1 MRIYRGIHNL
11 PTLSNAVATMGSF
24 DGVHAG
30 HRELLR
36 QVTELAREKGVE
48 SVVLTFD
55 PHPRFVLG
63 TGEGLQMLSTIEEK
77 AYLLEQMGIDS
88 LVVIPF
94 TKQFSLLSPKEFIE
108 QMVLQMGIGTLVVG
122 YNHRF
127 GHNKEGDY
135 DFLERQHPT
144 IEIHRVEQQLISQ
157 SKVSSTIVRQM
168 VVRGMMERVGEMLA
182 SPYIIKGHV
191 VEDGVVVGI
200 AESKMLPPQ
209 AEYEVRVG
217 EQRAVLTI
225 GEERRLRL
233 KGAKIK
239 GEVIIKFE

>member
-11 PTLSNAVATMGSF
+11 PKLSNAVATMGSF

-48 SVVLTFD
+48 SVVMTFD

-168 VVRGMMERVGEMLA
+168 VARGMMERAEEMLA

-191 VEDGVVVGI
+191 VEDGVVVGV

-209 AEYEVRVG
+209 AEYEVTVG
-217 EQRAVLTI
+217 EQRTVLTI
-225 GEERRLRL
+225 GAERRLRL
-233 KGAKIK
+233 KGAEIK

>member
-1 MRIYRGIHNL
+1 MRIYRGTHNL
-11 PTLSNAVATMGSF
+11 PRLSNAVATMGSY

-36 QVTELAREKGVE
+36 QVVELAREKGVE
-48 SVVLTFD
+48 SVVMTFD

-63 TGEGLQMLSTIEEK
+63 TGKGLQMLSTIEEK
-77 AYLLEQMGIDS
+77 AYLLEQMGIDA
-88 LVVIPF
+88 LVVVPF
-94 TKQFSLLSPKEFIE
+94 TKEFSLLSPKEFIE
-108 QMVLQMGIGTLVVG
+108 QKVLQMGIGTLVVG

-168 VVRGMMERVGEMLA
+168 VGKGMMERVKELLTT
-182 SPYIIKGHV
+182 PYIIKCHV
-191 VEDGVVVGI
+191 VEDGVILGV
-200 AESKMLPPQ
+200 ADSKMLPPQ
-209 AEYEVRVG
+209 ADYEVTVG

-225 GEERRLRL
+225 GAERRLRL
-233 KGAKIK
+233 TGAEIK
-239 GEVIIKFE
+239 GEVIIRFE

>member
-11 PTLSNAVATMGSF
+11 PKLSNAVATMGSF

-48 SVVLTFD
+48 SVVMTFD

-168 VVRGMMERVGEMLA
+168 VARGMMERAEEMLA

-191 VEDGVVVGI
+191 VEDGVVVGV

-209 AEYEVRVG
+209 ADYEVRVG

-225 GEERRLRL
+225 GEERRLHL
-233 KGAKIK
+233 MGAEIK
-239 GEVIIKFE
+239 GEVIIRFE

>member
-48 SVVLTFD
+48 SVVMTFD
-55 PHPRFVLG
+55 PHPRFILG

-168 VVRGMMERVGEMLA
+168 VARGMMERVGEMLA

-191 VEDGVVVGI
+191 VEDGVVVGV

-233 KGAKIK
+233 KGAEIK

>member
-11 PTLSNAVATMGSF
+11 PKLSNAVATMGSF

-36 QVTELAREKGVE
+36 QVTELARKKGVE
-48 SVVLTFD
+48 SVVMTFD

-63 TGEGLQMLSTIEEK
+63 TGKGLQMLSTIEEK
-77 AYLLEQMGIDS
+77 AYLL
-88 LVVIPF
+88 
-94 TKQFSLLSPKEFIE
+94 E

-168 VVRGMMERVGEMLA
+168 VARGMMERAEEMLA

-191 VEDGVVVGI
+191 VEDGVVVGV

-209 AEYEVRVG
+209 ADYEVKVG

-233 KGAKIK
+233 KGAEIK

>member
-11 PTLSNAVATMGSF
+11 PKLSNAVATMGSF

-30 HRELLR
+30 HRKLLR

-48 SVVLTFD
+48 SVVMTFD

-168 VVRGMMERVGEMLA
+168 VARGMMERVGEMLA

-191 VEDGVVVGI
+191 VEDGVVVGV

-233 KGAKIK
+233 KGAEIK

>member
-48 SVVLTFD
+48 SVVMTFD

-94 TKQFSLLSPKEFIE
+94 TKKFSLLSPKEFIE

-168 VVRGMMERVGEMLA
+168 VARGMMERAEEMLA

-191 VEDGVVVGI
+191 VEDGVVVGVT
-200 AESKMLPPQ
+200 ESKMLPPQ

-217 EQRAVLTI
+217 GQRAVLTI

-233 KGAKIK
+233 TGAEIK
-239 GEVIIKFE
+239 GEIIIRFE

>member
-11 PTLSNAVATMGSF
+11 PKLSNAVATMGSF

-36 QVTELAREKGVE
+36 QVTELARKKGVE
-48 SVVLTFD
+48 SVVMTFD

-122 YNHRF
+122 YNHHF

-168 VVRGMMERVGEMLA
+168 VARGMMERAEEMLA

-191 VEDGVVVGI
+191 VEDGVVVGVT
-200 AESKMLPPQ
+200 ESKMLPPQ

-233 KGAKIK
+233 KGAEIK
-239 GEVIIKFE
+239 GEVIIRFE

>member
-11 PTLSNAVATMGSF
+11 PKLSNAVATMGSF

-48 SVVLTFD
+48 SVVMTFD

-168 VVRGMMERVGEMLA
+168 VARGMMERAEEMLA

-191 VEDGVVVGI
+191 VEDGVVVGV

-217 EQRAVLTI
+217 EQRTVLTI
-225 GEERRLRL
+225 GAERRLRL
-233 KGAKIK
+233 KGAEIK

>member
-48 SVVLTFD
+48 SVVMTFD
-55 PHPRFVLG
+55 PHPRFILG

-168 VVRGMMERVGEMLA
+168 VARGMMERVGEMLA

-191 VEDGVVVGI
+191 VEDGVVVGVT
-200 AESKMLPPQ
+200 ESKMLPPQ

-233 KGAKIK
+233 KGAEIK

>member
-11 PTLSNAVATMGSF
+11 PKLSNAVATMGSF

-36 QVTELAREKGVE
+36 QVTELARKKGVE
-48 SVVLTFD
+48 SVVMTFD

-63 TGEGLQMLSTIEEK
+63 TGEGLQMLSTIKEK

-94 TKQFSLLSPKEFIE
+94 TKKFSLLSPKEFIE

-168 VVRGMMERVGEMLA
+168 VARGMMERAEEMLA

-191 VEDGVVVGI
+191 VEDGVVVGVT
-200 AESKMLPPQ
+200 ESKMLPPQ

-233 KGAKIK
+233 TGAEIK
-239 GEVIIKFE
+239 GEVIIRFE

>member
-1 MRIYRGIHNL
+1 M
-11 PTLSNAVATMGSF
+11 ATMGSF

>member
-11 PTLSNAVATMGSF
+11 PKLSNAVATMGSF

-48 SVVLTFD
+48 SVVMTFD

-168 VVRGMMERVGEMLA
+168 VARGMMERVGEMLA
-182 SPYIIKGHV
+182 SPYIIKGHI
-191 VEDGVVVGI
+191 VEDGVVVGVT
-200 AESKMLPPQ
+200 ESKMLPPQ

-225 GEERRLRL
+225 AEERRLRL
-233 KGAKIK
+233 KGAEIK

>member
-11 PTLSNAVATMGSF
+11 PKLSNAVATMGSF

-48 SVVLTFD
+48 SVVMTFD

-94 TKQFSLLSPKEFIE
+94 TKKFSLLSPKEFIE

-168 VVRGMMERVGEMLA
+168 VARGMMERVGEMLA

-191 VEDGVVVGI
+191 VENGVVVGVT
-200 AESKMLPPQ
+200 ESKMLPPQ

-233 KGAKIK
+233 KGAEIK

>member
-11 PTLSNAVATMGSF
+11 PKLSNAVATMGSF

-36 QVTELAREKGVE
+36 QVTELARKKGVE
-48 SVVLTFD
+48 SVVMTFD

-168 VVRGMMERVGEMLA
+168 VARGMMERAEEMLA

-191 VEDGVVVGI
+191 VEDGVVVGVT
-200 AESKMLPPQ
+200 ESKMLPPQ

-233 KGAKIK
+233 KGAEIK

>member
-11 PTLSNAVATMGSF
+11 PKLSNAVATMGSF

-48 SVVLTFD
+48 SVVMTFD

-144 IEIHRVEQQLISQ
+144 MEIHRVEQQLISQ

-168 VVRGMMERVGEMLA
+168 VARGMMERAEEMLA

-191 VEDGVVVGI
+191 VEDGVVVGVT
-200 AESKMLPPQ
+200 ESKMLPPQ

-233 KGAKIK
+233 TGAEIK

>member
-11 PTLSNAVATMGSF
+11 PKLSNAVATMGSF

-48 SVVLTFD
+48 SVVMTFD

-63 TGEGLQMLSTIEEK
+63 TGKGLQMLSTIEEK
-77 AYLLEQMGIDS
+77 AYLLE
-88 LVVIPF
+88 
-94 TKQFSLLSPKEFIE
+94 
-108 QMVLQMGIGTLVVG
+108 QMGIGTLVVG

-168 VVRGMMERVGEMLA
+168 VARGMMERAEEMLA

-191 VEDGVVVGI
+191 VEDGVVVGV

-209 AEYEVRVG
+209 ADYEVKVG

-233 KGAKIK
+233 KGAEIK

>member
-1 MRIYRGIHNL
+1 M
-11 PTLSNAVATMGSF
+11 ATMGSF

-48 SVVLTFD
+48 SVVMTFD

-108 QMVLQMGIGTLVVG
+108 QMVLQMGIGTLVVPWLS
-122 YNHRF
+122 
-127 GHNKEGDY
+127 DY
-135 DFLERQHPT
+135 LYLNNRIKACVHSAVIGAIAIYVFFLLDPT
-144 IEIHRVEQQLISQ
+144 V
-157 SKVSSTIVRQM
+157 M
-168 VVRGMMERVGEMLA
+168 
-182 SPYIIKGHV
+182 
-191 VEDGVVVGI
+191 
-200 AESKMLPPQ
+200 
-209 AEYEVRVG
+209 
-217 EQRAVLTI
+217 
-225 GEERRLRL
+225 
-233 KGAKIK
+233 
-239 GEVIIKFE
+239 

>member
-1 MRIYRGIHNL
+1 M
-11 PTLSNAVATMGSF
+11 ATMGSF

-36 QVTELAREKGVE
+36 QVTELARKKGVE
-48 SVVLTFD
+48 SVVMTFD

-168 VVRGMMERVGEMLA
+168 VARGMMERVGEMLA

-191 VEDGVVVGI
+191 VEDGVVVGVT
-200 AESKMLPPQ
+200 ESKMLPPQ

-225 GEERRLRL
+225 GAERRLRL
-233 KGAKIK
+233 KGAEIK

>member
-1 MRIYRGIHNL
+1 M
-11 PTLSNAVATMGSF
+11 ATMGSF

-48 SVVLTFD
+48 SVVMTFD

-94 TKQFSLLSPKEFIE
+94 TKKFSLLSPKEFIE

-168 VVRGMMERVGEMLA
+168 VARGMMERAEEMLA

-191 VEDGVVVGI
+191 VEDGVVVGVT
-200 AESKMLPPQ
+200 ESKMLPPQ

-217 EQRAVLTI
+217 GQRAVLTI

-233 KGAKIK
+233 TGAEIK
-239 GEVIIKFE
+239 GEIIIRFE

>member
-1 MRIYRGIHNL
+1 
-11 PTLSNAVATMGSF
+11 MGSF

-48 SVVLTFD
+48 SVVMTFD

-168 VVRGMMERVGEMLA
+168 VARGMMERVGEMLA

-191 VEDGVVVGI
+191 VENGVVVGVT
-200 AESKMLPPQ
+200 ESKMLPPQ
-209 AEYEVRVG
+209 ADYEVRVG

-233 KGAKIK
+233 KGAEIK

>member
-1 MRIYRGIHNL
+1 M
-11 PTLSNAVATMGSF
+11 ATMGSF

-48 SVVLTFD
+48 SVVMTFD

-168 VVRGMMERVGEMLA
+168 VARGMMERAEEMLA

-191 VEDGVVVGI
+191 VEDGVVVGVT
-200 AESKMLPPQ
+200 ESKMLPPQ

-225 GEERRLRL
+225 GEERRLHL
-233 KGAKIK
+233 KGAEIK

>member
-1 MRIYRGIHNL
+1 M
-11 PTLSNAVATMGSF
+11 ATMGSF

-48 SVVLTFD
+48 SVVMTFD
-55 PHPRFVLG
+55 PHPRFILG

-168 VVRGMMERVGEMLA
+168 VARGMMERVGEMLA

-191 VEDGVVVGI
+191 VEDGVVVGVT
-200 AESKMLPPQ
+200 ESKMLPPQ

-225 GEERRLRL
+225 AEERRLRL
-233 KGAKIK
+233 KGAEIK

>member
-11 PTLSNAVATMGSF
+11 PKLSNAVATMGSF

-48 SVVLTFD
+48 SVVMTFD

-168 VVRGMMERVGEMLA
+168 VARGMMERAEEMLA

-191 VEDGVVVGI
+191 VEDGVVVGV

-209 AEYEVRVG
+209 AEYEVKVG

-233 KGAKIK
+233 KGAEIK

>member
-48 SVVLTFD
+48 SVVMTFD

-94 TKQFSLLSPKEFIE
+94 TKKFSLLSPKEFIE
-108 QMVLQMGIGTLVVG
+108 QMV
-122 YNHRF
+122 
-127 GHNKEGDY
+127 
-135 DFLERQHPT
+135 
-144 IEIHRVEQQLISQ
+144 
-157 SKVSSTIVRQM
+157 
-168 VVRGMMERVGEMLA
+168 
-182 SPYIIKGHV
+182 
-191 VEDGVVVGI
+191 
-200 AESKMLPPQ
+200 
-209 AEYEVRVG
+209 
-217 EQRAVLTI
+217 
-225 GEERRLRL
+225 
-233 KGAKIK
+233 
-239 GEVIIKFE
+239 

>member
-48 SVVLTFD
+48 SVVMTFD

-168 VVRGMMERVGEMLA
+168 VARGMMERAEEMLA
-182 SPYIIKGHV
+182 SPYIIKGHI
-191 VEDGVVVGI
+191 VEDGVVVGVT
-200 AESKMLPPQ
+200 ESKMLPPQ

-233 KGAKIK
+233 KGAEIK

>member
-11 PTLSNAVATMGSF
+11 PKLSNAVATMGSF

-36 QVTELAREKGVE
+36 QVTELARKKGVE
-48 SVVLTFD
+48 SVVMTFD

-168 VVRGMMERVGEMLA
+168 VARGMMERVGEMLA

-191 VEDGVVVGI
+191 VEDGVVVGV

-209 AEYEVRVG
+209 AEYEVRIG

-233 KGAKIK
+233 KGAEIK

>member
-11 PTLSNAVATMGSF
+11 PKLSNAVATMGSF

-48 SVVLTFD
+48 SVVMTFD

-63 TGEGLQMLSTIEEK
+63 TGKGLQMLSTIEEK

-168 VVRGMMERVGEMLA
+168 VARGMMERVGEMLA

-191 VEDGVVVGI
+191 VEDGVVVGV

-209 AEYEVRVG
+209 AEYEVTVG
-217 EQRAVLTI
+217 GQRAVLTI

-233 KGAKIK
+233 KGAEIK

>member
-36 QVTELAREKGVE
+36 QVIELAREKGVE
-48 SVVLTFD
+48 SVVMTFD

-168 VVRGMMERVGEMLA
+168 VARGMMERAEEMLA

-191 VEDGVVVGI
+191 VEDGVVVGVT
-200 AESKMLPPQ
+200 ESKMLPPQ
-209 AEYEVRVG
+209 AEYEVTVG

-225 GEERRLRL
+225 GAERRLRL
-233 KGAKIK
+233 KGAEIK

>member
-48 SVVLTFD
+48 SVVMTFD
-55 PHPRFVLG
+55 PHPRFILG

-168 VVRGMMERVGEMLA
+168 VARGMMERVGEMLA

-191 VEDGVVVGI
+191 VEDGVVVGVT
-200 AESKMLPPQ
+200 ESKMLPPQ

-225 GEERRLRL
+225 AEERRLRL
-233 KGAKIK
+233 KGAEIK

>member
-1 MRIYRGIHNL
+1 M
-11 PTLSNAVATMGSF
+11 ATMGSF

-48 SVVLTFD
+48 SVVMTFD
-55 PHPRFVLG
+55 PHPRFILG

-168 VVRGMMERVGEMLA
+168 VARGMMERVGEMLA

-191 VEDGVVVGI
+191 VEDGVVVGVT
-200 AESKMLPPQ
+200 ESKMLPPQ

-225 GEERRLRL
+225 AEERRLRL
-233 KGAKIK
+233 KGAEIK
-239 GEVIIKFE
+239 GEVISQFE

>member
-1 MRIYRGIHNL
+1 M
-11 PTLSNAVATMGSF
+11 ATMGSF

-48 SVVLTFD
+48 SVVMTFD
-55 PHPRFVLG
+55 PHPRFILG

-168 VVRGMMERVGEMLA
+168 VARGMMERVGEMLA

-191 VEDGVVVGI
+191 VEDGVVVGV

-233 KGAKIK
+233 KGAEIK

>member
-1 MRIYRGIHNL
+1 
-11 PTLSNAVATMGSF
+11 MGSF

-48 SVVLTFD
+48 SVVMTFD

-94 TKQFSLLSPKEFIE
+94 TKQFSLLSPNEFIE

-168 VVRGMMERVGEMLA
+168 VARGMMERVGEMLA

-191 VEDGVVVGI
+191 VEDGVVVGVT
-200 AESKMLPPQ
+200 ESKMLPPQ
-209 AEYEVRVG
+209 AEYEVTVG

-225 GEERRLRL
+225 GEERRLHL
-233 KGAKIK
+233 TGAEIK
-239 GEVIIKFE
+239 GEIIIRFE

>member
-11 PTLSNAVATMGSF
+11 PKLSNAVATMGSF

-36 QVTELAREKGVE
+36 QVTELARKKGVE
-48 SVVLTFD
+48 SVVMTFD

-168 VVRGMMERVGEMLA
+168 VARGMMERAEEMLA

-191 VEDGVVVGI
+191 VEDGVVVGVT
-200 AESKMLPPQ
+200 ESKMLPPQ

-233 KGAKIK
+233 TGAEIK
-239 GEVIIKFE
+239 GEVIIRFE

>member
-11 PTLSNAVATMGSF
+11 PKLSNAVATMGSF

-36 QVTELAREKGVE
+36 QVVELAREKGVE
-48 SVVLTFD
+48 SVVMTFD
-55 PHPRFVLG
+55 PHPRFVIG
-63 TGEGLQMLSTIEEK
+63 TGKGFQMLSTIEEK

-94 TKQFSLLSPKEFIE
+94 TKQFSLLSPNEFIE

-168 VVRGMMERVGEMLA
+168 VARGMMERAEEMLA

-191 VEDGVVVGI
+191 VEDGVVVGVT
-200 AESKMLPPQ
+200 ESKMLPPQ
-209 AEYEVRVG
+209 AEFEVRVG
-217 EQRAVLTI
+217 EQSAVLTI

-233 KGAKIK
+233 KGAEIK

>member
-11 PTLSNAVATMGSF
+11 PKLSNAVATMGSF

-36 QVTELAREKGVE
+36 QVTKLAREKGVE

-168 VVRGMMERVGEMLA
+168 VARGMMERVGEMLA

-191 VEDGVVVGI
+191 VEDGVVVGVT
-200 AESKMLPPQ
+200 ESKMLPPQ

-233 KGAKIK
+233 KGAEIK